1 MIARYDHIQ
10 RYSGVRSYLDQ
21 LIAFVEA
28 ARNELAPDSSL
39 LTRYDYD
46 CWMAE
51 ITSYQ
56 QFSCERC
63 GSFVSAEPFGPGAY
77 TVEEYSRVCDQC
89 YDELTSTSATVQRR
103 FARLAVY
110 AEDHPELCAGLIVE
124 MQLRL
129 GLNDWQLEH
138 ELDLDD
144 IGVARLALCP
154 RPRPGHEDTD
164 IATIATIAGTS
175 TEQLRRLFAD
185 EPSAGAQARA
195 GQRRAQRPF
204 RLDTDEAVPF

>member
-1 MIARYDHIQ
+1 MNARDDLIH
-10 RYSGVRSYLDQ
+10 RYSGIRAYLDR
-21 LIAFVEA
+21 LVAFAEA
-28 ARNELAPDSSL
+28 ARDELAPDSPL
-39 LTRYDYD
+39 LRQYDYD

-56 QFSCERC
+56 QFSCQRC
-63 GSFVSAEPFGPGAY
+63 GSFLSAEPFGPGAY
-77 TVEEYSRVCDQC
+77 MVEEYARVCELC
-89 YDELTSTSATVQRR
+89 YDELTRRGATVQRR

-110 AEDHPELCAGLIVE
+110 AEDHPELCAGLIVK

-129 GLNDWQLEH
+129 HMNDWQLEH
-138 ELDLDD
+138 ELGLDD
-144 IGVARLALCP
+144 SGVARLALCP

-175 TEQLRRLFAD
+175 TEQLGRLFVD
-185 EPSAGAQARA
+185 ESSTGVETRA
-195 GQRRAQRPF
+195 GKRPAERPF